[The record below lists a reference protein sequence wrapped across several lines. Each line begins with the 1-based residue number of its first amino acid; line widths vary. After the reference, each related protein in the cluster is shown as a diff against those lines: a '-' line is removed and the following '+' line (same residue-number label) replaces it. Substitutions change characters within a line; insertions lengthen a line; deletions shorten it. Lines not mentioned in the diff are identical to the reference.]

1 MPHIFE
7 RVVHLMS
14 GLCMVHVIGWIIFG
28 YYTDKYLDGIHIKN
42 EKETKTD
49 NTTNLD
55 PHMDC
60 THYPRSY
67 FCGFFSLNSNNCVV
81 VEGIKTQHV

>member
-1 MPHIFE
+1 
-7 RVVHLMS
+7 
-14 GLCMVHVIGWIIFG
+14 MVCVIVGILFR
-28 YYTDKYLDGIHIKN
+28 YYMDKYSYGLKKN
-42 EKETKTD
+42 ERTD

-60 THYPRSY
+60 MHYPHSY
-67 FCGFFSLNSNNCVV
+67 FLFYLNSNNCVV

>member
-1 MPHIFE
+1 
-7 RVVHLMS
+7 
-14 GLCMVHVIGWIIFG
+14 MVCVIVWIIFR
-28 YYTDKYLDGIHIKN
+28 YYMDKYSDGIHIKN
-42 EKETKTD
+42 ERKTKTD

-60 THYPRSY
+60 THYPHSY
-67 FCGFFSLNSNNCVV
+67 SFVFFLNSNNCVVVV

>member
-1 MPHIFE
+1 
-7 RVVHLMS
+7 MS
-14 GLCMVHVIGWIIFG
+14 GLCTVHVIVQIILG

-42 EKETKTD
+42 EKKTKTD

-55 PHMDC
+55 PHTDC
-60 THYPRSY
+60 MHYPHSY
-67 FCGFFSLNSNNCVV
+67 FCVYFILFFLNSNNCVV